1 MSESTALKLYAVS
14 LYIVQFNPAFLAR
27 FSYLIAAPPKTVN
40 HKNEYKHGS
49 VKVYRIKSLIDLP
62 RLTLATNIPTNGD
75 QLIHHPPVKKKQKY
89 YFHFFGQKPVRIKIS
104 IQSSLSFN
112 FPFLER
118 K

>member
-1 MSESTALKLYAVS
+1 MSFESTTLKLYAVS

-75 QLIHHPPVKKKQKY
+75 QLIHHPPVKKT
-89 YFHFFGQKPVRIKIS
+89 KIL
-104 IQSSLSFN
+104 LSFFWSKTSAYKDLN
-112 FPFLER
+112 SEFSFL
-118 K
+118 